1 MSSLSQNTPKP
12 ENSLGPIPLR
22 IVVADDEFLCREKV
36 KILLKS
42 ESNVE
47 LLAECSKPEETV
59 AALQRWHP
67 DLLLLDIQMSGGSGF
82 DVLDRFA
89 PEHRPRVIF
98 TTAYDQYAIRAFE
111 ARALDYLLKPFD
123 RERFHDALER
133 ARADLLKSRQGTL
146 AAQLMEMVKQPPTPP
161 GDRFIVKSKGRVVF
175 LNPGDIDWIEAA
187 ANYVRLYAGS
197 QSHLVRETIG
207 HLAER
212 LPRTLFARIHRSI
225 IVNLTKIQ
233 EVLPCNSG
241 EYIVVLRGGKEL
253 SCSRKY
259 RASIKDLFER
269 P

>member
-1 MSSLSQNTPKP
+1 MNISLTPIFEESLSA
-12 ENSLGPIPLR
+12 IPLR
-22 IVVADDEFLCREKV
+22 IVIADDEFLCREKV
-36 KILLKS
+36 KILLRS
-42 ESNVE
+42 EPNVE

-59 AALQRWHP
+59 AALQRWRP

-82 DVLDRFA
+82 EVLDRFA
-89 PEHRPRVIF
+89 PEQRPRVIF

-133 ARADLLKSRQGTL
+133 ARADVLKSRQGTL
-146 AAQLMEMVKQPPTPP
+146 AAQLMEMVKQPTPAA
-161 GDRFIVKSKGRVVF
+161 GERFIVKSKGRVVF
-175 LNPGDIDWIEAA
+175 LNPADIDWIEAA
-187 ANYVRLYAGS
+187 ANYVRLYTAN
-197 QSHLVRETIG
+197 QSHLVRETIA

-212 LPRTLFARIHRSI
+212 LPRAQFARIHRSI

-259 RASIKDLFER
+259 RASIKDLFAR